1 MNRFYRQVTTNASAA
16 GWQVFLDNRPILTQ
30 AGNPQIVPDRP
41 LAEALADEWRGQGD
55 KIDPRAFPLRDLAD
69 LALDHVAQDRAAAIA
84 KLLAF
89 AETDTLCYRAHP
101 DEPLHPRQQEVWEP
115 VLMACE
121 NTRGIRFERISGVIH
136 RPQQAFTL
144 ATLRDELS
152 AKSSYALAALFT
164 LASLSA
170 SLIAALA
177 VADDPAA
184 AEAVFAA
191 ANLEEDW
198 QADNWGRDEEADQ
211 ARAARLAAFAAAAR
225 FLALSQD
232 DRGL

>member
-1 MNRFYRQVTTNASAA
+1 MKRFYRQVTTNASAA

-30 AGNPQIVPDRP
+30 AGNPQIVPNRL

-69 LALDHVAQDRAAAIA
+69 LALDHIAPDRTATIA

-101 DEPLHPRQQEVWEP
+101 DEPLHQRQQEVWEP
-115 VLMACE
+115 VLKACE
-121 NTRGIRFERISGVIH
+121 DARGIRFERISGVIH
-136 RPQQAFTL
+136 RPQKPSTL
-144 ATLRDELS
+144 ATLCDELS
-152 AKSSYALAALFT
+152 AQSDFALAALYT
-164 LASLSA
+164 LASVSA

-177 VADDPAA
+177 VADDPGA
-184 AEAVFAA
+184 AEAIFAA

-198 QADNWGRDEEADQ
+198 QAQNWGRDEEADK
-211 ARAARLAAFAAAAR
+211 ARAARLAAFMAAAR